1 MKNNFSFID
10 AEPYLI
16 FEDSSIYDAMKVID
30 YGEERICFVVSK
42 DKKLI
47 KVISDG
53 DIRRA
58 LIKNSDVSQKVINTH
73 DRKPLAIHEDQLLE
87 DGEKLLSKRISV
99 APIINK
105 KGIIKGLL
113 RYKDIISKIDIK
125 SYDVSILGL
134 GYVGLTLGLVMAD
147 QGFSVTG
154 YDIDDKLIKKLKNK
168 ETPFFEKG
176 IQNYINSH
184 LNHNLRVSSEI
195 EYISSDIYIITVGTP
210 INKET
215 KKPEVKNILKASED
229 IGKKLKKNDL
239 VILRSTVPIGCTRN
253 TVIPMLESVSNLK
266 VGKDFS
272 VAFCPERTAE
282 GRALEELRNLPQI
295 VGGFDSK
302 SRELGLR
309 LFGENTHTVI
319 DIGSLEAAEMC
330 KLMDNA
336 YRDTRFAFANQMA
349 ELSEKYGLNI
359 NHLIN
364 KINLSYERN
373 TIPYPSPGVGGACL
387 SKDPYILIS
396 NFEDNKL
403 ESPLIKASRR
413 VNEKAPE
420 DMFNKTDIFL
430 KSVGKNIKNTKIFIV
445 GIAFKGN
452 PETSDTRESTTLWFI
467 EYLIS
472 KGVKNLW
479 GYDPIIDNSELNNL
493 GLKACSLEEG
503 FKNSDAVFFLNN
515 HRSFYTLDIEPLLSL
530 MNDSSYFFDG
540 WNIFNISDV
549 VSHPGITYS
558 GIGLK

>member
-1 MKNNFSFID
+1 MIAKDNPKEIGKNV
-10 AEPYLI
+10 L
-16 FEDSSIYDAMKVID
+16 VI
-30 YGEERICFVVSK
+30 
-42 DKKLI
+42 
-47 KVISDG
+47 
-53 DIRRA
+53 
-58 LIKNSDVSQKVINTH
+58 
-73 DRKPLAIHEDQLLE
+73 
-87 DGEKLLSKRISV
+87 
-99 APIINK
+99 
-105 KGIIKGLL
+105 
-113 RYKDIISKIDIK
+113 
-125 SYDVSILGL
+125 GL
-134 GYVGLTLGLVMAD
+134 GYVGLTFAIHCCD
-147 QGFSVTG
+147 KG
-154 YDIDDKLIKKLKNK
+154 YNVYGIEVNQDILDSLALNKAHFLEPGIDDLIVKYK
-168 ETPFFEKG
+168 EKSFFFLDTVPE
-176 IQNYINSH
+176 N
-184 LNHNLRVSSEI
+184 I
-195 EYISSDIYIITVGTP
+195 EFDYVIISVGTP
-210 INKET
+210 YNKT
-215 KKPEVKNILKASED
+215 NAYV
-229 IGKKLKKNDL
+229 DL
-239 VILRSTVPIGCTRN
+239 RSMEAALSSTANVITDKTLVVLRSTV
-253 TVIPMLESVSNLK
+253 SVTTSRSFVYEKLK
-266 VGKDFS
+266 TFGVTSPKI
-272 VAFCPERTAE
+272 AFCPERTAE